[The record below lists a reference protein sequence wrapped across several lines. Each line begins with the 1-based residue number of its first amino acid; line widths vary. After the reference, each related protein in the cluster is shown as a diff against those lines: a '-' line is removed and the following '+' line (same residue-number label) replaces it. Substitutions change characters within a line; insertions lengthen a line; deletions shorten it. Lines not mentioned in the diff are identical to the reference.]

1 MDKEL
6 LMKKIDEKV
15 LKGCPPQQKEQAGA
29 LFNDLK
35 QKLDCFRD
43 DFDFSILPSVKK
55 YVDTEIPVSNSPVTI
70 LSEINL
76 DLVKLIKEDTKTVE
90 KNARNALD
98 NRKKVGMWIF
108 LSVII
113 VLAVVALICA
123 ILEIVYVNSEE
134 ERKKLEIIV
143 TVFGLLDFALGAC
156 GFVWERISDMKN
168 ETKKAVL
175 HEVTEKTINAKNSEE
190 LVEAKHEYEAF
201 ISNSFNKAKVNG
213 DIYIGTSIYI
223 KDSFDGAK
231 VKGNVYIKDNKR

>member
-6 LMKKIDEKV
+6 LLKKIGEKV
-15 LKGCPPQQKEQAGA
+15 LKVCSEQQKEQVEVQMEE
-29 LFNDLK
+29 LEKKFC
-35 QKLDCFRD
+35 CFGKN
-43 DFDFSILPSVKK
+43 FDFSILPSIKK
-55 YVDTEIPVSNSPVTI
+55 YIDTEFPVSNSPVTI

-76 DLVKLIKEDTKTVE
+76 DLVKQIKEDTKTVE
-90 KNARNALD
+90 NNARNALD
-98 NRKKVGMWIF
+98 NRKKVGLWIF

-168 ETKKAVL
+168 ETQKTVL
-175 HEVTEKTINAKNSEE
+175 HEKTEKTINAKNSEE
-190 LVEAKHEYEAF
+190 LVEAKHEYDTF
-201 ISNSFNKAKVNG
+201 ISNSFNKAKVKG

-223 KDSFDGAK
+223 KDSFNGAK
-231 VKGNVYIKDNKR
+231 VKGIVCVNDKC